1 MRGKESDTVGGEF
14 YQGTSKGAEGY
25 APNISFQGA
34 KEEGMHIEVQWQDGD
49 SSAAKAFREHFTNE
63 SRSRVMLC
71 GGHVARLFTKNLG
84 EFAKQKSFLLQC
96 KIYTGNNFLM
106 LILSNAVA
114 PRDTQRIV
122 DVYLKVL

>member
-1 MRGKESDTVGGEF
+1 MRIIMRGKESDTVGGEF

-25 APNISFQGA
+25 AANISFQGA
-34 KEEGMHIEVQWQDGD
+34 KEEGMYIEVQWQDGD

-71 GGHVARLFTKNLG
+71 GGHVARLFTINLG
-84 EFAKQKSFLLQC
+84 GFAKQNYFLLQC

-106 LILSNAVA
+106 LIL
-114 PRDTQRIV
+114 
-122 DVYLKVL
+122 